1 MRRDNNLDCKTD
13 LGFIVANHIR
23 RDILT
28 RVNYSKF
35 GIRTIYIFV
44 FLERSKYNYFIIY
57 KYF

>member
-1 MRRDNNLDCKTD
+1 MRRDINLDCKTD

-35 GIRTIYIFV
+35 WIRTIYICISG
-44 FLERSKYNYFIIY
+44 EK
-57 KYF
+57 